1 MTALAQPVLG
11 SPASRLNPVSKMAA
25 VAIQSVALLLS
36 IDWVSA
42 AIAVA
47 LNLMLFAWAGL
58 TWSQFWKRTF
68 PIWIAAAIGGLTTT
82 LYGRVSGTIYVEL
95 WLIVI
100 SDGSIALGV
109 ATALRVLAIGLPG
122 IVLFATTDPTD
133 LADGM
138 AQLLK
143 LPARFVLG
151 GLAGIRLVGLFI
163 DDWRQLSLAR
173 RARGVADTGGWLQ
186 RLRRFLDQAFALL
199 VLAIR
204 RGTKLATAMEAKG
217 FGAPVTRTWAR
228 PSVLRPQD
236 AALIGLAILI
246 SAAAI
251 AGALAAGTW
260 VFILNN
266 R

>member
-1 MTALAQPVLG
+1 MAAFAQPVLG
-11 SPASRLNPVSKMAA
+11 TAASRLNPVSKMAA

-42 AIAVA
+42 AIAVV
-47 LNLMLFAWAGL
+47 LNLILFTWAGL
-58 TWSQFWKRTF
+58 GWSQFWKRTF
-68 PIWIAAAIGGLTTT
+68 PIWIAAFVAALTTS
-82 LYGRVSGTIYVEL
+82 LYGRVSGTVHFHL
-95 WLIVI
+95 WFITV
-100 SDGSIALGV
+100 SDGSIALGI
-109 ATALRVLAIGLPG
+109 ATGLRVLAIGLPG

-151 GLAGIRLVGLFI
+151 GLAGVRLVGLFI

-173 RARGVADTGGWLQ
+173 RARGVADVGGWVQHLQ
-186 RLRRFLDQAFALL
+186 RFLGQAFALL
-199 VLAIR
+199 VLSIR

-217 FGAPVTRTWAR
+217 FGAPVERTWAR
-228 PSVLRPQD
+228 PSVLRVGD
-236 AALIGLAILI
+236 AALVATSLLI
-246 SAAAI
+246 SVAAI
-251 AGALAAGTW
+251 AGAVAAGTW
-260 VFILNN
+260 VFVLSN